1 MKKDIHPEYK
11 ECTVTCG
18 CGNSF
23 KTGSTREKIAI
34 EVCSNCH
41 PFYTGKQKFVDTAGM
56 VDRFTR
62 KWTGEAAQKAKAAT
76 AKPEVKKAA
85 AIAARLQA
93 ARQHQTI
100 AAVLGGPKQA
110 AATAAKP
117 AAPAPAKPAAPA
129 PAASTATAAVPA
141 KPASPAPAA
150 PPVKNS

>member
-11 ECTVTCG
+11 EATVTCG

-23 KTGSTREKIAI
+23 TTRSTREKIAI

-62 KWTGEAAQKAKAAT
+62 KWGGEAAAKAKAAT

-85 AIAARLQA
+85 ALAAKLQA
-93 ARQHQTI
+93 SRQQQTI
-100 AAVLGGPKQA
+100 AAQLGGPKQA
-110 AATAAKP
+110 APPPSPAPAPKP
-117 AAPAPAKPAAPA
+117 AAAP
-129 PAASTATAAVPA
+129 TA
-141 KPASPAPAA
+141 APAA
-150 PPVKNS
+150 PPAKNT

>member
-1 MKKDIHPEYK
+1 MKKDIHPDYK
-11 ECTVTCG
+11 EATVTCG

-23 KTGSTREKIAI
+23 TTRSTRDKIAI

-85 AIAARLQA
+85 AAVARLQA
-93 ARQHQTI
+93 SRQQQT
-100 AAVLGGPKQA
+100 L
-110 AATAAKP
+110 AATLGAPKPAATPP
-117 AAPAPAKPAAPA
+117 AAPAKSPSPA
-129 PAASTATAAVPA
+129 PAVAAKA
-141 KPASPAPAA
+141 PAPAA
-150 PPVKNS
+150 PPAKNA

>member
-1 MKKDIHPEYK
+1 MKKDIHPDYK

-23 KTGSTREKIAI
+23 KTGSTRDKIAI

-41 PFYTGKQKFVDTAGM
+41 PFYTGKQKFMDTAGM

-85 AIAARLQA
+85 ALAARLQA
-93 ARQHQTI
+93 TRQQQTLS
-100 AAVLGGPKQA
+100 AAFGGGPKPA
-110 AATAAKP
+110 
-117 AAPAPAKPAAPA
+117 AAPAPAKPAAA
-129 PAASTATAAVPA
+129 P
-141 KPASPAPAA
+141 PAA
-150 PPVKNS
+150 PPVKNA

>member
-93 ARQHQTI
+93 ARQHQTL
-100 AAVLGGPKQA
+100 AAVLGAPKPGAPVAPPAAKPA
-110 AATAAKP
+110 AAVPAKP
-117 AAPAPAKPAAPA
+117 AAPAAAVPAKPAAPA
-129 PAASTATAAVPA
+129 PAA
-141 KPASPAPAA
+141 